1 MCELSV
7 TLAKQIARS
16 LVHVVAFVLP
26 IHIMPDALLMFST
39 FCFPAYMIFQWFKA
53 HGLEPQVDP
62 SRHTNPSAL
71 MVLHVRESCS
81 SASARDAS

>member
-7 TLAKQIARS
+7 TLAKQIAKS

-53 HGLEPQVDP
+53 HGLECQVDP
-62 SRHTNPSAL
+62 RHTNPSAL
-71 MVLHVRESCS
+71 VMLHVRESCS
-81 SASARDAS
+81 SASTRDAS

>member
-7 TLAKQIARS
+7 TLAKQIARA

-26 IHIMPDALLMFST
+26 MHILPDALLTFST
-39 FCFPAYMIFQWFKA
+39 FCFPAYMIFQLFKA

-71 MVLHVRESCS
+71 VMVHVRESCS
-81 SASARDAS
+81 AASTRDAS